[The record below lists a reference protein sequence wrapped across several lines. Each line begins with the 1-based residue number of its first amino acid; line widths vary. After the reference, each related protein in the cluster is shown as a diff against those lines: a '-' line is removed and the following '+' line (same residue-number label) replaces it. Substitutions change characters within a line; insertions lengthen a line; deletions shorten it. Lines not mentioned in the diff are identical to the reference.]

1 MCEKLEVALAKIEVY
16 SSSWED
22 VVAEDGFNG
31 FFGEWGDV
39 PC

>member
-1 MCEKLEVALAKIEVY
+1 MCEKKEVALTKIEIY

-31 FFGEWGDV
+31 FFEEWEDV
-39 PC
+39 P